1 VPDICDVDELES
13 GQRREGLFTA
23 VMGFVQKLEISLTVL
38 IVSYLVSFSGFDSQL
53 ATQPEP
59 VLTKMFWLAVV
70 PYGVFSL
77 LTLVM
82 ALKFPM
88 TEASMAQV
96 RRQLDARRLAA
107 TAAGTLTDEVAEQ
120 RVHERQQQHPKQRA
134 VPDAVVAPVVAK

>member
-1 VPDICDVDELES
+1 
-13 GQRREGLFTA
+13 
-23 VMGFVQKLEISLTVL
+23 MGFVQKLEISLTVL